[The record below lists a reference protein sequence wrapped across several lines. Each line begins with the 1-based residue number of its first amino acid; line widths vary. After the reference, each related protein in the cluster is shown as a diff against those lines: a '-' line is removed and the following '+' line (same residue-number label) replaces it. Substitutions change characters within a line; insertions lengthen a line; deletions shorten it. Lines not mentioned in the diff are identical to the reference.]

1 MSNIVLSNQV
11 LSQLHSHTPVKGI
24 YLVTGERG
32 SGKTTWL
39 KKLIAEA
46 QAANI
51 SISGLLTPGSFVA
64 GEKIAI
70 NLVDLSHNQTRVM
83 STLVEQHQAAGCGG
97 IHRLES
103 GELVLGGWHMHE
115 EVLQWGNELLKTMLT
130 EPNSSQT
137 QHFLIIDELGPLEFV
152 HGLGFTNALV
162 YANHLN
168 SIITTQ
174 SSESKPPSD
183 GKQPLTHLGF
193 TAAFIVVRPNL
204 VTRAHLLWP
213 QAQIIEILPVTPK

>member
-1 MSNIVLSNQV
+1 MTNYILSSQI
-11 LSQLHSHTPVKGI
+11 LSQLHSPITIQGI

-39 KKLIAEA
+39 KKLISEA

-70 NLVDLSHNQTRVM
+70 NLVDLSDNQTRVM
-83 STLVEQHQAAGCGG
+83 STLVEQHLAAGCGG

-115 EVLQWGNELLKTMLT
+115 DVLQWGNELLKTLLNEFT
-130 EPNSSQT
+130 PREAQ
-137 QHFLIIDELGPLEFV
+137 QFLIIDELGPLEFV

-174 SSESKPPSD
+174 SSESEPPSYE
-183 GKQPLTHLGF
+183 KQPLTHLGF

-204 VTRAHLLWP
+204 LPEALQLWP
-213 QAQIIEILPVTPK
+213 HAQLIEIVPANQK